1 MRGFGSGLKRTFI
14 FKSRKAFE
22 KQIRDRVLSEQMK
35 HISLP
40 KNLLRLRYPLID
52 MVQHNRCFRDYLR
65 KYGVEE
71 LIRFLVKE
79 MPELKKSEFALQYL
93 KEWISQTKLADYN
106 IQRYHI
112 KDKITILGHEFNGL
126 EDIQN
131 HCAMVGKKYLQGLR
145 CWHREGRTEYPD
157 IHIGK
162 LYDDY
167 PSFDSYDSC
176 DNRTYQNYIFRTAPI
191 TEDNMKEV
199 FKIPHNFNFC
209 MVHEHIPKE
218 RLPILYYSGEGEYML
233 LAFE

>member
-1 MRGFGSGLKRTFI
+1 MFWESTKV
-14 FKSRKAFE
+14 FE
-22 KQIRDRVLSEQMK
+22 KRIKERVLSERMK
-35 HISLP
+35 HISFP
-40 KNLLRLRYPLID
+40 KNLLRLRYPLTD
-52 MVQHNRCFRDYLR
+52 MVQYNRCFRDYLR

-93 KEWISQTKLADYN
+93 KEWTSRNKLADYN
-106 IQRYHI
+106 IQCYHV
-112 KDKITILGHEFNGL
+112 KDKITILDHEFKGL

-131 HCAMVGKKYLQGLR
+131 HCIMVGRESLQNLR
-145 CWHREGRTEYPD
+145 CWHREARTEYSD
-157 IHIGK
+157 IHIGE

-176 DNRTYQNYIFRTAPI
+176 DNRTYQNYIFRTSPI
-191 TEDNMKEV
+191 AEEDMKEV

-218 RLPILYYSGEGEYML
+218 CLPILYYSGEGEYML
-233 LAFE
+233 LAT